1 MKKHFIKALSRSI
14 SIRFSLIQHFQHL
27 ISIFLF
33 LKLNT
38 SEELFKTTT
47 FGVKDFI
54 LKTNFGSVCK

>member
-14 SIRFSLIQHFQHL
+14 SIRFSLIQHFHL
-27 ISIFLF
+27 FSIFLI
-33 LKLNT
+33 LTLNI

-54 LKTNFGSVCK
+54 FKDEYWVSM

>member
-14 SIRFSLIQHFQHL
+14 SIRFSLIQHFHL

-54 LKTNFGSVCK
+54 FKN